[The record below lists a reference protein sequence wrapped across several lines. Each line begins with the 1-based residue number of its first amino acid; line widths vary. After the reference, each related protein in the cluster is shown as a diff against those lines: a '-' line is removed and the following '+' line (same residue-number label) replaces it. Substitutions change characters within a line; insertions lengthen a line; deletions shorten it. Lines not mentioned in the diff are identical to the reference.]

1 MGHSRSLYF
10 FLFNTIV
17 FVKILDD
24 WIWTAALWCWKRPLY
39 QLSLN
44 HIHLYTPHPHF
55 EALFTSVGYLLL
67 IILSEVNISKPKIS
81 FFRLTL
87 ESDLIVPIL
96 DFLHI
101 LFEAKKGWTRNVF
114 PDQNFKWAF
123 GQIYKM
129 NISATSG
136 NRTRGLSIIINR
148 TNPSTTVKS

>member
-1 MGHSRSLYF
+1 MNGGPLVLEATSLPTKPQPHPF
-10 FLFNTIV
+10 VHTI
-17 FVKILDD
+17 
-24 WIWTAALWCWKRPLY
+24 TPL
-39 QLSLN
+39 
-44 HIHLYTPHPHF
+44 PHF

-101 LFEAKKGWTRNVF
+101 LFEAKKGWTKNVF
-114 PDQNFKWAF
+114 PDKNFNWAF
-123 GQIYKM
+123 GQTYKM

-136 NRTRGLSIIINR
+136 NRTRGLSVIINR